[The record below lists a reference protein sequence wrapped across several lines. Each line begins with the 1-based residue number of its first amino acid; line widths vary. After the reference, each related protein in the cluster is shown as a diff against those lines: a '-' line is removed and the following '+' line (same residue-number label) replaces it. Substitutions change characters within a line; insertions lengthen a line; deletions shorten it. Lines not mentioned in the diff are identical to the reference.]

1 MQPGASLYT
10 DRARAGSFGAAARM
24 YDARRPRYPSQL
36 IDDLL
41 SRGAQRVLDV
51 GAGTGI
57 ASRQLLDKGADVL
70 AVEPD
75 PRMAEIAKEKGI
87 PIEIGTF
94 ENWEPAERNFNLV
107 VFGQSFHWVNPAIAL
122 PKIHSLLSTGGHL
135 ALMWNRLFPTDPT
148 HGDFAEIYRDYMD
161 PGSPLIDGSS
171 IGIVETD
178 GNTDRLIDS
187 ITASGFTV
195 EEHTYPRNDHYS
207 AQHWLDL
214 VFTYSNHLILAED
227 KAAQLRV
234 RLAERIGSRGV
245 TVGGDTLLILATR
258 SQQSG

>member
-1 MQPGASLYT
+1 MQPQADLYV
-10 DRARAGSFGAAARM
+10 DRARADSFGAAAQL
-24 YDARRPRYPSQL
+24 YDARRPRYPDQL

-41 SRGAQRVLDV
+41 SRGAQTVLDV

-57 ASRQLLDKGADVL
+57 ASQQLLDKGADVL

-87 PIEIGTF
+87 PVEMGTF
-94 ENWEPAERNFNLV
+94 ESWDPAKRNFDLV
-107 VFGQSFHWVNPAIAL
+107 VFGQSFHWVNPSIAL
-122 PKIHSLLSTGGHL
+122 PKIHSLLSTGVQL

-148 HGDFAEIYRDYMD
+148 HSDFAEIYRDYMN

-178 GNTDRLIDS
+178 GNTDRLIAS

-195 EEHTYPRNDHYS
+195 EEHTYPRDDHYS
-207 AQHWLDL
+207 AEHWLDL
-214 VFTYSNHLILAED
+214 VFTYSNHLILAAE
-227 KAAQLRV
+227 KASELRA
-234 RLAERIGSRGV
+234 RLADRIGAQGV
-245 TVGGDTLLILATR
+245 SVGGDTLLILAKR
-258 SQQSG
+258 S

>member
-1 MQPGASLYT
+1 VQPHADLYV
-10 DRARAGSFGAAARM
+10 DRARADSFGAAARL
-24 YDARRPRYPSQL
+24 YDARRPRYPDQL

-41 SRGAQRVLDV
+41 SRGAQTVLDV

-57 ASRQLLDKGADVL
+57 ASQQLLDKGADVL

-87 PIEIGTF
+87 PVEMGTF
-94 ENWEPAERNFNLV
+94 ESWDPAKRNFDLV

-122 PKIHSLLSTGGHL
+122 PKIHSLVSTGGQL
-135 ALMWNRLFPTDPT
+135 ALMWNRLSPTDPT

-178 GNTDRLIDS
+178 GNTDRLIAS

-195 EEHTYPRNDHYS
+195 EEHTYPRDDHYS
-207 AQHWLDL
+207 AEHWLDL
-214 VFTYSNHLILAED
+214 VFTYSNHLILAAE
-227 KAAQLRV
+227 KASELRA
-234 RLAERIGSRGV
+234 RLADRIGAQGV
-245 TVGGDTLLILATR
+245 SVGGDTLLILARR
-258 SQQSG
+258 S